1 MATKAAHTKRSPT
14 ARLLPAAAKWHS
26 ATSSKARSR
35 PAAPGASARK
45 AAAGPAPAA
54 VHAAVV
60 AVDAATAAVAA
71 AWADARVRSRS
82 SSAAARLPPR
92 ASDAGVCAGPQQ
104 SFSMES
110 WQGLKAEP
118 SACCTWMTGCDT
130 LLSGHDTALSEAA
143 ATAVEAAAH
152 NNACRMCS
160 PGSLVAPS
168 AAAAVEHTC
177 SCWHSSPMQ
186 LRAASA
192 ASVRS
197 SCCEELLAGCQQQV
211 QLQAARRSRSTSP
224 YMGLRQSSSSCLPK
238 GVARPSSSGSGI
250 VHEYSCT
257 GCSGG
262 VCSCVSNASNRAS
275 LAAANSAVRRTYSPA
290 AGEALSQAV
299 LAAGQR
305 DRLWKCLELHSSA
318 AAKIAAQQQQQRCG
332 RSSKQ
337 QQGAGVAA
345 DAELQ
350 QEVSED
356 TLQPHRYANFVS
368 FMAVQHNW
376 RGRALSAQT
385 SR

>member
-1 MATKAAHTKRSPT
+1 VAAKAANTKRSPT
-14 ARLLPAAAKWHS
+14 ARLPPAAAKWHS

-35 PAAPGASARK
+35 PGGSARK
-45 AAAGPAPAA
+45 AAAGPGPAA
-54 VHAAVV
+54 VHAAAV

-104 SFSMES
+104 SFSLES

-130 LLSGHDTALSEAA
+130 MLSGHDTALSEAA
-143 ATAVEAAAH
+143 AAAVEAAAH
-152 NNACRMCS
+152 SNACRMCGPRS
-160 PGSLVAPS
+160 VAPS

-177 SCWHSSPMQ
+177 SCWHSSPVQ

-224 YMGLRQSSSSCLPK
+224 YMGLRQSSSSCLPM

-250 VHEYSCT
+250 VHEYPCA

-262 VCSCVSNASNRAS
+262 VCSCMSNASNRVS
-275 LAAANSAVRRTYSPA
+275 LAAASSAARRSYSPA

-318 AAKIAAQQQQQRCG
+318 AANIAAQQQQQRCRG
-332 RSSKQ
+332 SSKQ
-337 QQGAGVAA
+337 QQGAGLAA
-345 DAELQ
+345 EAVLQ

-356 TLQPHRYANFVS
+356 TLQPHKYANFVA

-376 RGRALSAQT
+376 RGRALSSQT